1 MPELAG
7 PEFYLPGAAE
17 LAPRILGMLLCRR
30 MPDGSVLKLR
40 VTETEAYCGES
51 DTAAHAH
58 HGRTP
63 RTEVLYHRG
72 GKAYVYR
79 CYMFWLL
86 NLTCGAEGDP
96 QCVLIRGVDG
106 FSGPGRMS
114 KAMCI
119 EKGLYGKDLV
129 PENGLWLEYGD
140 PPEGRIEAGPRVG
153 IPHAS
158 EADRLAPLNFRLVRT
173 SSEML
178 VIGDPVEQDVQQPE
192 GPGRSDD
199 GLRTGADEI
208 PSGRLDDRLGQCRS
222 PVHSGDAEPLAG
234 EDDVALGMLRIV

>member
-86 NLTCGAEGDP
+86 NLTCGAKA
-96 QCVLIRGVDG
+96 IRSACSSAESTG
-106 FSGPGRMS
+106 SPAPAACRRRCASKRASTGRTW
-114 KAMCI
+114 C
-119 EKGLYGKDLV
+119 
-129 PENGLWLEYGD
+129 
-140 PPEGRIEAGPRVG
+140 R
-153 IPHAS
+153 
-158 EADRLAPLNFRLVRT
+158 
-173 SSEML
+173 
-178 VIGDPVEQDVQQPE
+178 
-192 GPGRSDD
+192 
-199 GLRTGADEI
+199 RTGCGWNTGTL
-208 PSGRLDDRLGQCRS
+208 PKGG
-222 PVHSGDAEPLAG
+222 
-234 EDDVALGMLRIV
+234 